1 MVEIVQFN
9 YEELTNV
16 VRNCLKEAIF
26 EIRSLPSPEEINDR
40 ILFPEACK
48 ITDLSES
55 AMRKLCMDNKIPF
68 EKYGSRRVVFS
79 RKRLAEWMKART
91 KTVTDPD
98 AVMSSRLQK
107 SAKRKLQ

>member
-9 YEELTNV
+9 YEELTNL

-68 EKYGSRRVVFS
+68 EKYGSRRLVFS
-79 RKRLAEWMKART
+79 RKRLKEWMKDRT
-91 KTVTDPD
+91 VPASDPD
-98 AVMSSRLQK
+98 SEMSHRLQK
-107 SAKRKLQ
+107 SAKKKLN